1 MFPGSADPTKDA
13 QAPLSQ
19 LSASLTPE
27 QRIQRWI
34 DLVQQGAPL
43 DQIQQAEMQVAEAF
57 KEAPFVLRQQL
68 PFFQQLVRKL
78 DATQAF
84 QQFRLPGR
92 ERVVVDRR
100 DQPEQGK
107 PAKPAEEA
115 AKDAAKGDAKKEAKE
130 KIREAA
136 GELRLAEGRLVK
148 QKERPY
154 ANYLGDRAEGGRTG
168 GLEQQAAAER
178 VERMLSA
185 FERMVVARFE
195 EGKKVA
201 KESPDGKPK
210 FLEKTT
216 DQWRDFFKNFLDRT
230 VQKKALLSDI
240 REFLLRGIVAKGE
253 KGIFIGDMQFAS
265 GRVEKFV
272 RFSLLAEALA
282 KLKAMAPGDA
292 VSKGML
298 GSLTGEELMY
308 LALAVSRARDMATSM
323 LPQQGKFMGSRAEA
337 AAAEALGIPLD
348 QQAHQKARS
357 LRGRKGGLFAGD
369 LLGEHVPEEL
379 PSQFIPWWQ
388 WGNLKHHGPNRWVT
402 AVFYGTLFILSL
414 IGAGVLTARLLG
426 AF

>member
-1 MFPGSADPTKDA
+1 MFPGGADPTKTE
-13 QAPLSQ
+13 APIGQPMS
-19 LSASLTPE
+19 TE
-27 QRIQRWI
+27 QRVQQWI

-43 DQIQQAEMQVAEAF
+43 EQIQQAEMQVAEAL
-57 KEAPFVLRQQL
+57 KQAPFVLRQQL
-68 PFFQQLVRKL
+68 PFFQQLVKKL

-92 ERVVVDRR
+92 ERVVVDKR

-115 AKDAAKGDAKKEAKE
+115 AKDAAKGEAKQSAKE

-148 QKERPY
+148 QKDRPY
-154 ANYLGDRAEGGRTG
+154 VNYLGDRAEGGRSG
-168 GLEQQAAAER
+168 GLEREVAGER

-185 FERMVVARFE
+185 FERMVVSRFE
-195 EGKKVA
+195 EGKKIA
-201 KESPDGKPK
+201 KESLDGKPK
-210 FLEKTT
+210 FLEKSEG
-216 DQWRDFFKNFLDRT
+216 QWRDFFKNFLDRT
-230 VQKKALLSDI
+230 VAKKALLSDI
-240 REFLLRGIVAKGE
+240 REFLLRGIVSKGDR
-253 KGIFIGDMQFAS
+253 GIFIGDMQFAS

-272 RFSLLAEALA
+272 RFSILAEALA
-282 KLKAMAPGDA
+282 KLKALSPGEA
-292 VSKGML
+292 ISKGIL
-298 GSLTGEELMY
+298 GDLSGEELMY

-357 LRGRKGGLFAGD
+357 LRGRKGGLFGGD
-369 LLGEHVPEEL
+369 LLGENVPEEL
-379 PSQFIPWWQ
+379 PGQFIPWWQ

-414 IGAGVLTARLLG
+414 IGVGVLTARLLG
-426 AF
+426 NF